1 MGKRI
6 IRWLF
11 AILGGTVGYGVMLLI
26 TSLFKL
32 EFEKPIYEISIYS
45 VVIILFLLL
54 FYFLSNRFVSTV
66 KNLID
71 KLDNDIRKLGAAD
84 LFLGTIGLIIGL
96 GISYI
101 VVNIISKI
109 NIPILAG
116 VLSVLSYITIV
127 SICVSIA
134 IRRKDDLKAIFKNY
148 KVKDIVR
155 DGKEEN
161 NDKNSDE
168 GRRKKFLDTSA
179 IIDGRI
185 HDVLKTGFLEGE
197 FFVPSFV
204 LEELQ
209 LIADSSDS
217 LKRERGRRGLD
228 ILNNLTHDFPNQV
241 KIFETKK
248 TKNTG
253 VDQLLLELC
262 QKENGVCMTNDYN
275 LNKVAAVMDIKVL
288 NINDLSNALRPVVL
302 PGESFEL
309 LIAKAGKEPGQ
320 GVGFLND
327 GTMVVVEDGKD
338 YIDTTQNVTVTSV
351 LQTSAGRM
359 IFVRV
364 SE

>member
-6 IRWLF
+6 VRWLF
-11 AILGGTVGYGVMLLI
+11 AILGGTVGYGIMLLV

-32 EFEKPIYEISIYS
+32 EFAKPLYEILIYS
-45 VVIILFLLL
+45 AVIILFLLL
-54 FYFLSNRFVSTV
+54 FYVLSNGFFKSVR
-66 KNLID
+66 KLID
-71 KLDNDIRKLGAAD
+71 KVDSDIRKLGLLDIA
-84 LFLGTIGLIIGL
+84 LGTIGILIGL
-96 GISYI
+96 GISYV
-101 VVNIISKI
+101 VVNIISNIK
-109 NIPILAG
+109 IPIVAG

-127 SICVSIA
+127 AICVSIA
-134 IRRKDDLKAIFKNY
+134 MRRKDDISALFKNY
-148 KVKDIVR
+148 RIKNIDIQ
-155 DGKEEN
+155 
-161 NDKNSDE
+161 NDDVHLS
-168 GRRKKFLDTSA
+168 KKFLDTSA

-197 FFVPSFV
+197 FLVPSFV

-217 LKRERGRRGLD
+217 QKRERGRRGLD
-228 ILNNLTHDFPNQV
+228 ILNNMTHDFPNQV
-241 KIFETKK
+241 RVYDTDFNKK
-248 TKNTG
+248 QG
-253 VDQLLLELC
+253 VDMLLIELC
-262 QKENGVCMTNDYN
+262 QKEDGVIMTNDYN
-275 LNKVAAVMDIKVL
+275 LNKVAAVRDIKVL

-309 LIAKAGKEPGQ
+309 LIAKEGKEDNQ

-338 YIDTTQNVTVTSV
+338 YIDTTQNVVVTSV

-364 SE
+364 QK